1 MAGTKTIAAVVVVG
15 FAAVIVYSSLF
26 TVNQTQQALVL
37 QLGNPKRAIVEPGLN
52 FKMPFIQNV
61 EYYDS
66 RILDL
71 DPPQQQILLADQK
84 RINVDAF
91 ARWKI
96 TDALE
101 FRKRAVTFANFRQIF
116 GNRLNS
122 AVRGEMAKVSLAD
135 LLSDTRVEV
144 MGLITNQMR
153 SQAAEFGVEVIDVR
167 VGRTDL
173 PVETSQ
179 AVYNRMR
186 SDRVKEAAQ
195 LRAEGEE
202 IKAKIQAEADRERTV
217 ILAEANRQG
226 QILRGEG
233 EATRNAV
240 LAEAFGRDAEFF
252 AFYRSMEAYRDSLSS
267 GTTMVLSPD
276 SDFFRFFGRLPES
289 RANEGT
295 AEAFLE
301 EE

>member
-1 MAGTKTIAAVVVVG
+1 MAGTKTIAAAVVIG
-15 FAAVIVYSSLF
+15 FAAVIAYSSLF

-52 FKMPFIQNV
+52 FKVPFIQNV
-61 EYYDS
+61 EYYDA

-135 LLSDTRVEV
+135 LLSNTRVEV
-144 MGLITNQMR
+144 MGLITTQMR

-186 SDRVKEAAQ
+186 SDRV
-195 LRAEGEE
+195 
-202 IKAKIQAEADRERTV
+202 ERSRST
-217 ILAEANRQG
+217 AR
-226 QILRGEG
+226 RG
-233 EATRNAV
+233 
-240 LAEAFGRDAEFF
+240 GRDQSQNSGGSGS
-252 AFYRSMEAYRDSLSS
+252 RPYRD
-267 GTTMVLSPD
+267 
-276 SDFFRFFGRLPES
+276 FGGSQSARSNLA
-289 RANEGT
+289 R
-295 AEAFLE
+295 
-301 EE
+301 

>member
-1 MAGTKTIAAVVVVG
+1 MAGTKTIAAVVSIG
-15 FAAVIVYSSLF
+15 FAAVIAYSSLF

-37 QLGNPKRAIVEPGLN
+37 QLGNPKRAIIEPGLN
-52 FKMPFIQNV
+52 FKVPFIQNV
-61 EYYDS
+61 EYYDA

-202 IKAKIQAEADRERTV
+202 IKAKIQAEADRDRTV

-276 SDFFRFFGRLPES
+276 SDFFRFFARLPES
-289 RANEGT
+289 RVNE
-295 AEAFLE
+295 
-301 EE
+301 

>member
-1 MAGTKTIAAVVVVG
+1 MAGTKTIAAVVVIG

-289 RANEGT
+289 RANEDT
-295 AEAFLE
+295 TEAFLDKE
-301 EE
+301 

>member
-1 MAGTKTIAAVVVVG
+1 MAGTKTIAAVVVIG

-289 RANEGT
+289 RANEDT
-295 AEAFLE
+295 AEAFLDKE
-301 EE
+301 

>member
-1 MAGTKTIAAVVVVG
+1 MAGTKTIAAVVVIG

-61 EYYDS
+61 EYYDA

>member
-1 MAGTKTIAAVVVVG
+1 MAGTKTIAAAVVIG
-15 FAAVIVYSSLF
+15 FAAVIAYSSLF

-52 FKMPFIQNV
+52 FKVPFIQNV
-61 EYYDS
+61 EYYDA

-135 LLSDTRVEV
+135 LLSNTRVEV
-144 MGLITNQMR
+144 MGLITTQMR

-202 IKAKIQAEADRERTV
+202 IKAKIQAEADRDRTV

-233 EATRNAV
+233 EANRNAV

-289 RANEGT
+289 RVNESSR
-295 AEAFLE
+295 
-301 EE
+301 

>member
-1 MAGTKTIAAVVVVG
+1 MAGTKTIAAVVSIG
-15 FAAVIVYSSLF
+15 FAAMIAYSSLF

-37 QLGNPKRAIVEPGLN
+37 QLGNPKRAIIEPGLN
-52 FKMPFIQNV
+52 FKVPFIQNV
-61 EYYDS
+61 EYYDA

-202 IKAKIQAEADRERTV
+202 IKAKIQAEADRDRTV

-276 SDFFRFFGRLPES
+276 SDFFRFFARLPES
-289 RANEGT
+289 RVNE
-295 AEAFLE
+295 
-301 EE
+301 